1 VTKARP
7 DGYTLLFGSASQF
20 GAAPLIQKINYDPD
34 ALVPI
39 AIFGKIPFLLAV
51 NSAFPAD
58 DLAGFI
64 KAARVSTPEGFC
76 SVWPE

>member
-1 VTKARP
+1 MTKARP

-39 AIFGKIPFLLAV
+39 AIFEKIPFLLAV

-64 KAARVSTPEGFC
+64 KAARVSTPEGFY